1 MQTIVTFCM
10 KAYYFMLPVAWIGL
24 TIVILILFPLA
35 IFRRTRGFA
44 GACIYFFS
52 WIVGITTWFLGA
64 AAAFF
69 AWSWWGLIIGIIL
82 FGVGVV
88 PVGIL
93 AAFFSLKITSMGV
106 SLIVMSLITYVFRLI
121 GISFMAS
128 TEDSP

>member
-1 MQTIVTFCM
+1 MQTVISFCM

-24 TIVILILFPLA
+24 TIVILILLPLA
-35 IFRRTRGFA
+35 IFRGTRGFA
-44 GACIYFFS
+44 GMGIYFFS
-52 WIVGITTWFLGA
+52 WVVGITTWFLGA
-64 AAAFF
+64 AIAFY
-69 AWSWWGLIIGIIL
+69 AWGWWGLIIGILL

-93 AAFFSLKITSMGV
+93 AAFFSLKITSMWV
-106 SLIVMSLITYVFRLI
+106 SLIVMCLITYVFRLI